1 MSHTETTTSEDS
13 IVNFECPF
21 GTEHT
26 VPGDDV
32 RVLRHGES
40 HFYIA
45 CDCSPVPL
53 EFAHHPH
60 ELISR
65 FCRQEHILQFVNV
78 EEDSYLAF
86 VDGTTPSPEQWLALE
101 ELAEGWYDDNPWRWL
116 PEYNGTPE
124 TLREEMREQVR
135 EIADTNDKNSR
146 GGASDEDRQAR
157 AVSCPACG
165 AEEGTKCQRP
175 SGHDVRQSHS
185 DRIQLA
191 IENDIIEKE
200 TNDPPSTEQVALEGW
215 A

>member
-1 MSHTETTTSEDS
+1 MDYTETTTSEDS
-13 IVNFECPF
+13 MANFECPF

-32 RVLRHGES
+32 RVLRSGETN
-40 HFYIA
+40 FIIA
-45 CDCSPVPL
+45 CACSPVPL
-53 EFAHHPH
+53 AAAHKPH
-60 ELISR
+60 EYIWQFLSVD
-65 FCRQEHILQFVNV
+65 ENSHLGFVN
-78 EEDSYLAF
+78 
-86 VDGTTPSPEQWLALE
+86 GTTPSPEQWLALE
-101 ELAEGWYDDNPWRWL
+101 ELADGWYDDNPWQWL

-135 EIADTNDKNSR
+135 EIADTNDKTSR
-146 GGASDEDRQAR
+146 GGASDKDRQAR

-165 AEEGTKCQRP
+165 ADEGTKCQRP